1 MLNHRW
7 DFGDAVRVTRNV
19 KDDGTYPGAD
29 VGELLVRRGSVGHV
43 VDVGTFLQDQVIY
56 SVHFLD
62 IGRVVGCREEEL
74 IGADEPWLPSRFEFR
89 EKVRAERSLVSGGET
104 LVPVGAVGEVVKV
117 VRDAPGGVAYHVHFD
132 CRPGRVFQV
141 PETALGGSPPPAPR
155 TPGSEKAVPCS
166 PTSS

>member
-1 MLNHRW
+1 MLHHRW

-62 IGRVVGCREEEL
+62 IGRIVGCREEEL
-74 IGADEPWLPSRFEFR
+74 IGADEPWRPSRFEFR
-89 EKVRAERSLVSGGET
+89 EKVRAGRALVAGGEA
-104 LVPVGAVGEVVKV
+104 LVPVGALGEVVKV
-117 VRDAPGGVAYHVHFD
+117 IRDAPGGVAYHVHFD

-141 PETALGGSPPPAPR
+141 PETALQDPPPPASRP
-155 TPGSEKAVPCS
+155 EEAAACS